1 MRSRCSMYRV
11 VVADDE
17 GQFREWLQ
25 SLLESEQEFQVVGQA
40 GSGAEALRLLPE
52 LTPDVLIAD
61 VEMPDGDGLDVARHI
76 RRNCGHLNVK
86 VIIVSA
92 QAGRGYEQVAREEGA
107 VAFIP
112 KVKLSL
118 DALRE
123 ALQTA
128 T

>member
-1 MRSRCSMYRV
+1 MRNECSMYRV

-17 GQFREWLQ
+17 GQFRQWLM
-25 SLLESEQEFQVVGQA
+25 SLLESDQEFQVVGQA
-40 GSGAEALRLLPE
+40 ESGAEAQRLVPE
-52 LTPDVLIAD
+52 LSPDVLIAD
-61 VEMPDGDGLDVARHI
+61 VEMPDGDGLDVARYV

-92 QAGRGYEQVAREEGA
+92 HAERSYERMAREEGA

-118 DALRE
+118 DALRQ

-128 T
+128 A